1 MEAKNLILIYTLCVQ
16 YQIDF
21 SFIYSIGILDLIYI
35 QTVVQRRYLSE
46 EGITDLEKMIRIHQE
61 LEVNPEGI
69 DVILNLLEKIQ
80 TLENEL
86 ASTKVRLR
94 RSGLTGE

>member
-1 MEAKNLILIYTLCVQ
+1 MEAKNLILIDTLCVH
-16 YQIDF
+16 YQIDV
-21 SFIYSIGILDLIYI
+21 SFIDSLGSLDLIDI
-35 QTVVQRRYLSE
+35 QTVGQRRYLSE